1 MNQDKNHKRNR
12 NCKKCATR
20 MQAECQKNQCL
31 KRAQEENGLYFFL
44 KKHTVGR

>member
-1 MNQDKNHKRNR
+1 
-12 NCKKCATR
+12 

-44 KKHTVGR
+44 KKHTVGRWIKLRKLHLFFLENMEQH